1 MSVIDESV
9 NYPIMKSI
17 FLLLPVA
24 ALASVDCTWDYASQL
39 VTCPNHKYYD
49 RVTKKLLPITYHT
62 SPFSRPLEGDKT
74 DKLEYYEH
82 DDSRIDNNG
91 TTSFSYFFN
100 VGRNAV
106 HADTGKMEHCKTT
119 TGSDNIA
126 LSTPAMGY
134 QIAEN
139 KQLDFKCHRIGGD
152 ISKPENVVVGPIQDD
167 DPTKGFYMTVKGG
180 DDCKDTWRGEGGYSA
195 RSLTIRFH
203 CDTSSDAVA
212 KLPDIETMREEVTCM
227 CKSICC

>member
-1 MSVIDESV
+1 
-9 NYPIMKSI
+9 MKSI

-119 TGSDNIA
+119 TGSNNIA

-152 ISKPENVVVGPIQDD
+152 VSKSENVVVGPIQDD

-180 DDCKDTWRGEGGYSA
+180 DDCEDTWRGKTGAYSA

-212 KLPDIETMREEVTCM
+212 KLPDIETMREEITCM